1 MGNRK
6 YVERKEQMEVQAE
19 EQRVPPSGNG
29 ETGEQQSQFSS
40 VDVDNHELRQS
51 VTHVNPS
58 MTNTS
63 NGAQVLKC
71 NDFPP
76 LNAQCPDFHL
86 NEIGVALKEFDSSEN
101 PT

>member
-1 MGNRK
+1 
-6 YVERKEQMEVQAE
+6 MEVQAE

-51 VTHVNPS
+51 VTHVNPL